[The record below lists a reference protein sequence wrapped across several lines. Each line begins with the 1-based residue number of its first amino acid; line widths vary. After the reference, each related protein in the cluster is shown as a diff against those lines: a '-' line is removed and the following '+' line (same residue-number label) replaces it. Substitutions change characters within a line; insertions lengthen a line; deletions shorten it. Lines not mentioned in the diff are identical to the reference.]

1 MKLINAHNI
10 IKGGGVN
17 VLTSLVK
24 YIKSTDNEFVL
35 LLPRTHE
42 LVQFINSNYSNRFI
56 IIWAPHNFLRFFY
69 KIYFRIYLFG
79 VLKKKYKINKIY
91 SIGNIAIKTS
101 IPQILLIQNA
111 YVLLNDKLVWDR
123 FSFLNRVYLKFMIYD
138 IVTHMKYAT
147 LIAVQTKSM
156 ELGLIKL
163 FNIAPNR
170 IFIYPN
176 NISISNFKF
185 DEDNMLSN
193 FSFNNG
199 LKLLFLSKYYP
210 HKNFEIL
217 PEVCQLLRSRSVN
230 VKIFLTLD
238 PLVNVENII
247 LKKLSIFDDIIV
259 NIGPVSFDR
268 LPETISQFHGF
279 FLPSFI
285 ESFSTNYLEAMLC
298 RKLIFTSDRDF
309 ATEICGDYG
318 IYFDPFSAHSI
329 VNSFEVFFDNLETKL
344 NYLNSNAESHLRSIY
359 SGNDSDSINAN
370 FINFNCESS
379 TY

>member
-24 YIKSTDNEFVL
+24 YIKSTDDDFVI

-42 LVQFINSNYSNRFI
+42 LVEFINSNYSNRFI
-56 IIWAPHNFLRFFY
+56 IIWAPHNFLRFFF
-69 KIYFRIYLFG
+69 KFYFRIYLFG
-79 VLKKKYKINKIY
+79 VLKKKYNLTKIY

-101 IPQILLIQNA
+101 IPQVLLIQNA
-111 YVLLNDKLVWDR
+111 YILLNDRLVWGR
-123 FSFLNRVYLKFMIYD
+123 FSFLNRVYLKLMIYD
-138 IVTHMKYAT
+138 ILSNMKYAT
-147 LIAVQTKSM
+147 IIAVQTKSM
-156 ELGLIKL
+156 KLGLIKL
-163 FNIAPNR
+163 FNVAPDR

-176 NISISNFKF
+176 NISISNLKF
-185 DEDNMLSN
+185 AEENKLSY
-193 FSFNNG
+193 STLSNG

-217 PEVCQLLRSRSVN
+217 SEVCQLLRSKSVN

-238 PLVNVENII
+238 PLVKVENRI
-247 LKKLSIFDDIIV
+247 LKKLLIFDDIIV
-259 NIGPVSFDR
+259 NIGPVCFDN

-285 ESFSTNYLEAMLC
+285 ESFSTNYLEAMLY
-298 RKLIFTSDRDF
+298 RRLIFTSDRDF

-329 VNSFEVFFDNLETKL
+329 VNSFECFLDNIEIRL
-344 NYLNSNAESHLRSIY
+344 NYLNNYAGSHLQSIY
-359 SGNDSDSINAN
+359 SGGDSDSINAN